1 MEGEGGSRSRVYFL
15 FVFFCGKGGG
25 LRGLRSFR
33 KIQGYGVSAVQ
44 SSFEGLP

>member
-1 MEGEGGSRSRVYFL
+1 MKGGLGRGCISCL
-15 FVFFCGKGGG
+15 FFFCGKGGG